1 VTNEQACAPNL
12 IRFATSADAEA
23 IAHLVNSAYRG
34 DSSRAGW
41 TTEADLLGGQRT
53 DVAAVLEFLQGS
65 DPLQR
70 VLPLLLH
77 SDSTL
82 LACLQLERDGAEGYL
97 GQFAVSPT
105 RQGAGLGRTLLSAA
119 EEHARSHW
127 HCQTMRMT
135 VLEQRPELLAWYA
148 RCGYLPTGETVAFPY
163 DDIRCG
169 EPRRPDLRL
178 RVLRK
183 PLA

>member
-1 VTNEQACAPNL
+1 M
-12 IRFATSADAEA
+12 IRYATPADAEA
-23 IAHLVNSAYRG
+23 ISRLVNSAYRG
-34 DSSRAGW
+34 DSSRAGR

-53 DVAAVLEFLQGS
+53 DAAAILEFLQGS
-65 DPLQR
+65 VTLQR
-70 VLPLLLH
+70 VLPLLCD
-77 SDSTL
+77 SDGTL
-82 LACLQLERDGAEGYL
+82 LACLELEQDGTEGYL

-105 RQGAGLGRTLLSAA
+105 RQGAGLGRTLLTAA

-135 VLEQRPELLAWYA
+135 VLEQRPELLAWYS

>member
-1 VTNEQACAPNL
+1 M
-12 IRFATSADAEA
+12 IRYATPADAEA
-23 IAHLVNSAYRG
+23 ISQLVNSAYRG

-53 DVAAVLEFLQGS
+53 DAAAILEFLQGS
-65 DPLQR
+65 DTLQR
-70 VLPLLLH
+70 VLPLLCD
-77 SDSTL
+77 SDGAL

-105 RQGAGLGRTLLSAA
+105 RQGAGLGRTLLTAA
-119 EEHARSHW
+119 EDHARSHW
-127 HCQTMRMT
+127 RCQTMRMT

-148 RCGYLPTGETVAFPY
+148 RRGYLPTSETVAFPY

>member
-1 VTNEQACAPNL
+1 M
-12 IRFATSADAEA
+12 IRYATPADAEA
-23 IAHLVNSAYRG
+23 ISQLVNSAYRG

-53 DVAAVLEFLQGS
+53 DAAAILEFLQGS
-65 DPLQR
+65 DALQR
-70 VLPLLLH
+70 VLPLLFD
-77 SDSTL
+77 SDGTL
-82 LACLQLERDGAEGYL
+82 LACLQLEQDGAEGYL
-97 GQFAVSPT
+97 GQFAVRPT
-105 RQGAGLGRTLLSAA
+105 GQGAGLGRTLLSAA

-127 HCQTMRMT
+127 HCQAMRMT

-148 RCGYLPTGETVAFPY
+148 RRGYMATGETVAFPY

-183 PLA
+183 PLV

>member
-1 VTNEQACAPNL
+1 MTNERACGPNL
-12 IRFATSADAEA
+12 IRHATPADAEA
-23 IAHLVNSAYRG
+23 ISQLVNSAYRG

-53 DVAAVLEFLQGS
+53 DAAAILEFLHGS
-65 DPLQR
+65 DTLQR
-70 VLPLLLH
+70 VLPLLFD
-77 SDSTL
+77 SDGTL

-105 RQGAGLGRTLLSAA
+105 RQGAGLGRTLLTAA

-127 HCQTMRMT
+127 RCQAMRMT
-135 VLEQRPELLAWYA
+135 VLEQRPELIAWYA

>member
-1 VTNEQACAPNL
+1 MTEPVLRLAC
-12 IRFATSADAEA
+12 RGDAA
-23 IAHLVNSAYRG
+23 AVALLVNSAYRG
-34 DSSRAGW
+34 DSSRVGW

-53 DVAAVLEFLQGS
+53 DADAVSEFLAMGPAGS
-65 DPLQR
+65 RVMPLMLR
-70 VLPLLLH
+70 A
-77 SDSTL
+77 DGTL
-82 LACLQLERDGAEGYL
+82 LACLQLERQGDEAYL
-97 GQFAVSPT
+97 GQFAVRPDC
-105 RQGAGLGRTLLSAA
+105 QAAGLGRQLLQAA
-119 EEHARSHW
+119 EQHAARHW
-127 HCQTMRMT
+127 GSLAVRMT

-148 RCGYLPTGETVAFPY
+148 RRGYLPTGDTVAFPY

>member
-1 VTNEQACAPNL
+1 M
-12 IRFATSADAEA
+12 IRYAMPADAEA
-23 IAHLVNSAYRG
+23 ISRLVNSAYRG

-53 DVAAVLEFLQGS
+53 DAAAILEFLQGS
-65 DPLQR
+65 VTLQR
-70 VLPLLLH
+70 VLPLLCD
-77 SDSTL
+77 SDGTL
-82 LACLQLERDGAEGYL
+82 LACLELEQDGTEGYL

-105 RQGAGLGRTLLSAA
+105 RQGAGLGRTLLTAA

-135 VLEQRPELLAWYA
+135 VLEQRPELLAWYS

>member
-1 VTNEQACAPNL
+1 M
-12 IRFATSADAEA
+12 IRYATPADAEA
-23 IAHLVNSAYRG
+23 ISRLVNSAYRG

-53 DVAAVLEFLQGS
+53 DAAAILEFLQGS
-65 DPLQR
+65 VTLQR
-70 VLPLLLH
+70 VLPLLCD
-77 SDSTL
+77 SDGTL
-82 LACLQLERDGAEGYL
+82 LACLELEQDGTEGYL

-105 RQGAGLGRTLLSAA
+105 RQGAGLGRTLLTAA

-127 HCQTMRMT
+127 HCQAMRMT
-135 VLEQRPELLAWYA
+135 VLEQRPELLAWYS